1 MKVVD
6 GANKCKK
13 VKKEKRRGKSG
24 QHFENKEKSGF
35 IT

>member
-13 VKKEKRRGKSG
+13 VKKEKRRAKSG